1 MIALYKNQLFELD
14 MPWRL
19 FQSLKK
25 TSPDSEVKLL
35 QLTDSSYKEQV
46 SASLGEIDDWSI
58 VRNMSALGRN

>member
-1 MIALYKNQLFELD
+1 MIALYKNQLFELE

-25 TSPDSEVKLL
+25 SSPDSEVKLL
-35 QLTDSSYKEQV
+35 KLTDSSYKEQV
-46 SASLGEIDDWSI
+46 SAPLGEVDDWTI